1 MRMSDRQSIG
11 PVSGT
16 WLVVF
21 KKELRDLWIGGK
33 ALNLTIAY
41 TVLLGAYSYWMTQ
54 DSLQSFTPP
63 KEMVFELMKV
73 VLIVA
78 VFMGLIIGADT
89 LSGERERSTL
99 EGLLLTPT
107 SRMQIVVG
115 KFLAALSTWP
125 ATLIITVPY
134 QYVLAQGDEVFGQA
148 LMWGSILASLL
159 VPAFTALGMFV
170 SFWCNSNKSSMFVT
184 IGIYV
189 VFLLP
194 TQLPGHAQG
203 GFMGLLFQALNPLAG
218 TRHFM
223 AGMLVNNRTPSEYSE
238 FVVSAVVFFVA
249 TFVALF
255 GYAAPALRL
264 EGGKEKRVRM
274 PEGASSIAIIAGLLV
289 ALSASPAIAQSDSQA
304 AAARPDSQAAAAP
317 APAAAAPVVQAPL
330 QISIDKADTVLRAGL
345 PLLFNTVVSNSG
357 TGPSQPVIVAMNI
370 INLNAKGDVVDP
382 EDWSPQRT
390 QHVEPLGPGQSTTL
404 SWRVNA
410 ILDGDFMVYMVAIPS
425 PGSPDVTSQPV
436 ASSGIHLTVTPY
448 TKLNPGGVLPY
459 AIGGPLLLGL
469 VISIV
474 YRRRRRQ
481 IDLGG

>member
-1 MRMSDRQSIG
+1 MSDREQTG

-73 VLIVA
+73 VMIVA
-78 VFMGLIIGADT
+78 VFMGLVIGADT
-89 LSGERERSTL
+89 LSGERERNTL

-107 SRMQIVVG
+107 SRMQIVLG
-115 KFLAALSTWP
+115 KFLAALSVWP
-125 ATLIITVPY
+125 AALIITVPY

-148 LMWGSILASLL
+148 LMWGALLLTLL
-159 VPAFTALGMFV
+159 VPAFTALGMLV

-184 IGIYV
+184 IGIYLI
-189 VFLLP
+189 FLLP

-218 TRHFM
+218 TRHFL
-223 AGMLVNNRTPSEYSE
+223 AGMLVNNRTPAEYSE
-238 FVVSAVVFFVA
+238 FVVSAIVFFVA
-249 TFVALF
+249 TLVALF

-264 EGGKEKRVRM
+264 EGGKEKRDRIAR
-274 PEGASSIAIIAGLLV
+274 GAASIAIIAGLLV
-289 ALSASPAIAQSDSQA
+289 ALTASPAVAQADA
-304 AAARPDSQAAAAP
+304 QAAAAP
-317 APAAAAPVVQAPL
+317 IVQAPL
-330 QISIDKADTVLRAGL
+330 QIAIDKADTVVRAGV
-345 PLLFNTVVSNSG
+345 PLLFNTVVTNGG
-357 TGPSQPVIVAMNI
+357 TEPSRPVIVAMNI

-390 QHVEPLGPGQSTTL
+390 QHVDPLAPGQSTTL

-425 PGSPDVTSQPV
+425 PGSPEATSQPV

-459 AIGGPLLLGL
+459 AIGGPVLLGL
-469 VISIV
+469 LITAV

-481 IDLGG
+481 IDMGG